1 MTTITREQLR
11 EAMVAVLAAADA
23 NGTWADAD
31 MRANN
36 QAPLSFDE
44 ARTALVDWAK
54 REIDAD
60 ISDGVIPATVA
71 SFAELHD
78 YVDANGYGLSFELMG
93 RFPNV
98 ALLTDDGR
106 ELLDHLNAMQ
116 AELGDWIKL
125 VWGAKP

>member
-11 EAMVAVLAAADA
+11 EAMVAVLAAADS
-23 NGTWADAD
+23 NGTWTDGD

-44 ARTALVDWAK
+44 ARTAIVDWAK

-60 ISDGVIPATVA
+60 ISDGMIPATVG

-78 YVDANGYGLSFELMG
+78 YVDANGYGLSFELMD
-93 RFPNV
+93 RFPTV
-98 ALLTDDGR
+98 SLLTPQCR
-106 ELLDHLNAMQ
+106 ELLDHFNAMQ

-125 VWGAKP
+125 VWGAQP